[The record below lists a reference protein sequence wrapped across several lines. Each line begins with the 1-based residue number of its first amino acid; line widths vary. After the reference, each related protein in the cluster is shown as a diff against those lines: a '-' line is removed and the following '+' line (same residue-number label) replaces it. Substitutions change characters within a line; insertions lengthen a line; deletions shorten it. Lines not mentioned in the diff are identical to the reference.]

1 MASSELVL
9 APQVD
14 RNALKRSEMQIAQ
27 SMENAGK
34 KASIEMRKDL
44 KREVSNGLNQGV
56 KDGVSKSRGNMKA
69 LGLGVAA
76 AAAMVIADTMDK
88 TLGSLEDNID
98 RIMGKLDTIREVSE
112 NAKAFGID
120 EGRYAAISVLG
131 SAKGLDQSDMQGI
144 FAGFAASLQDDE
156 MKGFKG
162 IRDTQGMEK
171 AFFDFLSSTAK
182 LTGSDRENQLIKV
195 FGEDDMRLVSRIM
208 GPMAAMQSS
217 GQPMN
222 LESLYKNVTGRDL
235 QLAAMQQGIS
245 RSQTAQG
252 MITAQQAQFLENT
265 FIKGVTPG
273 QASAV
278 TSVASSQKNLE
289 AAQMTAL
296 NLQVKAKILADQLE
310 VKQIQAGTIMGDF
323 MFDFF
328 KNEIDLAKGDVGWME
343 YIKQGFK
350 TSPMANAIKS
360 KEGQEFLTSLPQ
372 SPMRMAEQ
380 EVSDAFS
387 AMFELIGNKLDAIN
401 NSLSNNNHEKY

>member
-44 KREVSNGLNQGV
+44 KKEITNGVAWGIDSGV
-56 KDGVSKSRGNMKA
+56 KKSRGSMKA

-76 AAAMVIADTMDK
+76 AASMVIVDTMDK

-144 FAGFAASLQDDE
+144 IAGFAASLQDDE
-156 MKGFKG
+156 MAGFKN

-182 LTGSDRENQLIKV
+182 LTGSDRESQLIKA

-217 GQPMN
+217 GQAMN

-273 QASAV
+273 QAGAV

-296 NLQVKAKILADQLE
+296 NLQVKAKIIADQLE
-310 VKQIQAGTIMGDF
+310 VKQIQAGTIAGDF

-350 TSPMANAIKS
+350 TSPMANAINS

>member
-44 KREVSNGLNQGV
+44 KREVSKGLNQGV

-144 FAGFAASLQDDE
+144 FAGFAASLQDEE
-156 MKGFKG
+156 MAGFKG

-182 LTGSDRENQLIKV
+182 LTGSERENQLIKV
-195 FGEDDMRLVSRIM
+195 FGEDDMRLVSRIL
-208 GPMAAMQSS
+208 GPMAAMQSG
-217 GQPMN
+217 GQAMN

-265 FIKGVTPG
+265 FIKGVTPR

-278 TSVASSQKNLE
+278 TSVAASQKNLE

-310 VKQIQAGTIMGDF
+310 VKQIQAGTIAGDF

-328 KNEIDLAKGDVGWME
+328 KNEVDLAKGDIGWME

-350 TSPMANAIKS
+350 TSPMANALKS

>member
-27 SMENAGK
+27 SMEAAGK
-34 KASIEMRKDL
+34 KASISMQRDVKKHL
-44 KREVSNGLNQGV
+44 KKGVSDGVDDGV
-56 KDGVSKSRGNMKA
+56 KSSSGKFKA

-76 AAAMVIADTMDK
+76 AAGAIIASTIDK

-98 RIMGKLDTIREVSE
+98 RIIGKLDTIREVSE

-156 MKGFKG
+156 MAGFKN

-171 AFFDFLSSTAK
+171 SFFDFLSSTAK
-182 LTGSDRENQLIKV
+182 LTGSDRESQLIKV

-217 GQPMN
+217 GQSMN

-235 QLAAMQQGIS
+235 QLEAMQQGIS

-273 QASAV
+273 QAGAV

-296 NLQVKAKILADQLE
+296 NLQVKVKITADMLTVE
-310 VKQIQAGTIMGDF
+310 QIKAGVVTGNMVLDFTNSISKAIDDPTKENIKAVMTGGDPNREIVAGMQPSDPMYQAFVDGNKKIAD
-323 MFDFF
+323 
-328 KNEIDLAKGDVGWME
+328 AME
-343 YIKQGFK
+343 SILD
-350 TSPMANAIKS
+350 
-360 KEGQEFLTSLPQ
+360 FLTRSEAGADT
-372 SPMRMAEQ
+372 RAHR
-380 EVSDAFS
+380 
-387 AMFELIGNKLDAIN
+387 G
-401 NSLSNNNHEKY
+401 Y

>member
-44 KREVSNGLNQGV
+44 KREVSKGLNQGV

-156 MKGFKG
+156 MAGFKN

-195 FGEDDMRLVSRIM
+195 FGEDDMRLVSRIL
-208 GPMAAMQSS
+208 GPMSAMQSD
-217 GQPMN
+217 GQAMN
-222 LESLYKNVTGRDL
+222 LESLYKNITGRDL

-273 QASAV
+273 QAGAV

-296 NLQVKAKILADQLE
+296 NLQVKAKILADQME
-310 VKQIQAGTIMGDF
+310 VKQIQAGMIAGDF

-328 KNEIDLAKGDVGWME
+328 KNEIDLAKGDIGWME

-350 TSPMANAIKS
+350 TSPMANALKS

-372 SPMRMAEQ
+372 SPMRIVEQ

-387 AMFELIGNKLDAIN
+387 AMFELIGTKLDAIN